1 MKRKLLAMLLCA
13 SIGLSICACGDSN
26 KNGTEN
32 VSENTES
39 TEQEEV
45 VEITDADLP
54 VLKELAD
61 YSDFKAILTEESMTT
76 ADEVSQGFTSFF
88 ANAGIGLVE
97 VTDRDI
103 IQDGDIVKI
112 EVNNF
117 RINQRLEQQ
126 IFTIPLPDETA
137 ELDTPLYSSSLF
149 ADTATQI
156 KRDGKFVYLTT
167 VLRGVEDTQ
176 FRDFVVMYDF
186 KGAKQVSDTLSY
198 GEDGAYIY
206 TYKIELPENA
216 EELQMEAT
224 NYSCMMF
231 ATDEPVA
238 VINITKK

>member
-1 MKRKLLAMLLCA
+1 M
-13 SIGLSICACGDSN
+13 
-26 KNGTEN
+26 
-32 VSENTES
+32 
-39 TEQEEV
+39 
-45 VEITDADLP
+45 
-54 VLKELAD
+54 
-61 YSDFKAILTEESMTT
+61 
-76 ADEVSQGFTSFF
+76 
-88 ANAGIGLVE
+88 
-97 VTDRDI
+97 
-103 IQDGDIVKI
+103 
-112 EVNNF
+112 
-117 RINQRLEQQ
+117 
-126 IFTIPLPDETA
+126 PDETA

-149 ADTATQI
+149 TDTATQI

-231 ATDEPVA
+231 ATDEPLA

>member
-1 MKRKLLAMLLCA
+1 M
-13 SIGLSICACGDSN
+13 
-26 KNGTEN
+26 E
-32 VSENTES
+32 SENAFATVSLTLYDSLGNS
-39 TEQEEV
+39 TKAFGSCD
-45 VEITDADLP
+45 VENN
-54 VLKELAD
+54 
-61 YSDFKAILTEESMTT
+61 DF
-76 ADEVSQGFTSFF
+76 F
-88 ANAGIGLVE
+88 VE
-97 VTDRDI
+97 AENRLE
-103 IQDGDIVKI
+103 GDIVKI
-112 EVNNF
+112 EVDNF

-126 IFTIPLPDETA
+126 IYTIPLTDETA
-137 ELDTPLYSSSLF
+137 ELNTPLYSSSLF

-186 KGAKQVSDTLSY
+186 KGAKHVSDTLSY